1 MITDRVANLLKHGI
15 TDEEERAELKELLE
29 KLTGPEPDRFLDA
42 RSATRLPVTD
52 PQPEVLF
59 EGRTFVFTGK
69 FLCGTRKACEQEVI
83 SRGGVCEPRVT
94 LRANY
99 LVIGIISSEGWMYST
114 HGRKIEQ
121 AVAFVS
127 QGHPIAIIS
136 EEHWERFVIPRKAGA
151 EKA

>member
-1 MITDRVANLLKHGI
+1 M
-15 TDEEERAELKELLE
+15 
-29 KLTGPEPDRFLDA
+29 
-42 RSATRLPVTD
+42 
-52 PQPEVLF
+52 
-59 EGRTFVFTGK
+59 
-69 FLCGTRKACEQEVI
+69 
-83 SRGGVCEPRVT
+83 T

-99 LVIGIISSEGWMYST
+99 LVIGIISSEDWMYST